1 MEQVTYM
8 VKKIRLILFSLFL
21 IISCGKKLEQPKEV
35 ILVKIGPKSIS
46 KNEFIRR
53 AEMTVRPP
61 YCRSNYNLHKKIVL
75 NSLIAEKLLALEA
88 GEENDFI
95 NDPVIQKHLQGR
107 KEQAMRQWLYYEK
120 ATKKVKLD
128 SSEILKYFVWAD
140 RHYNISY
147 VNLQD
152 SALAWQLFEQASKDT
167 TQFDEILQRNI
178 GLTKLPKR
186 KIKYSSIEP
195 DPVLDALFTR
205 RLLKGEVLPPVKVGK
220 NDYLLMKVDGWRRY
234 PIITQSQADQ
244 TWFNIS
250 ENLTKRKA
258 EKFFADYVRQVMKGK
273 TITFERNNF
282 LHLVELLGPVY
293 LKTPEEKKK
302 ELKKLY
308 WDEGEVD
315 DKYSEIQPKLKAM
328 EKAPIFTV
336 DGKTFTVADLM
347 EAMSTHPLVFRKKS
361 FPNKEFGQQLQF
373 AIMDLITDQELT
385 KIAYRNNYD
394 KINVVQRNYQMWKD
408 SFNAF
413 YYKRQ
418 LMQKWGIVDTT
429 FQKRMIPVI
438 EEFFNPYLDSLQSKY
453 SSMIEINTDEF
464 NKIKLT
470 RIDMVATYSN
480 LPYSLVVPP
489 FPTLTTDDRLD
500 YGKKMN
506 PAIVKNETKTEKKK
520 HAKAK

>member
-1 MEQVTYM
+1 MIR
-8 VKKIRLILFSLFL
+8 KILLILFSIQLL
-21 IISCGKKLEQPKEV
+21 VSCGKKLEQPKEV
-35 ILVKIGPKSIS
+35 ILVKIGPKTIS

-53 AEMTVRPP
+53 AEMTIRPP
-61 YCRSNYNLHKKIVL
+61 YCRSNYNLHKKIIL

-95 NDPVIQKHLQGR
+95 NDPLIKKHLQGR

-128 SSEILKYFVWAD
+128 SSEILKYFAWAD
-140 RHYNISY
+140 RHYNVSY

-152 SALAWQLFEQASKDT
+152 SALAWQLFEQARKDT

-178 GLTKLPKR
+178 GLTKMPKR
-186 KIKYSSIEP
+186 KIKYSNVEP

-220 NDYLLMKVDGWRRY
+220 NDFLLMKVDGWRRY

-250 ENLTKRKA
+250 ENLTKRKS
-258 EKFFADYVRQVMKGK
+258 EKYFADYIRQVMKGK
-273 TITFERNNF
+273 TINFERNNF

-293 LKTPEEKKK
+293 LKTPEEKKR

-308 WDEGEVD
+308 WDEGEVE
-315 DKYSEIQPKLKAM
+315 DKFNEVQPKLKEM
-328 EKAPIFTV
+328 EKAPIF
-336 DGKTFTVADLM
+336 DINGKTYTVADLM
-347 EAMSTHPLVFRKKS
+347 EAMSTHPLVFRKKN
-361 FPNKEFGQQLQF
+361 FPNNEFGQQLQF

-385 KIAYRNNYD
+385 KIAYQNNYD

-418 LMQKWGIVDTT
+418 LMQKWGIADTT
-429 FQKRMIPVI
+429 FQKRMIPVL
-438 EEFFNPYLDSLQSKY
+438 EEFFNPYVDSLQNKY

-500 YGKKMN
+500 YGKKMK
-506 PAIVKNETKTEKKK
+506 PDQIQKETKTSKQ
-520 HAKAK
+520 